1 MFKKLRIHRFKL
13 VILTL
18 IILINFSILV
28 LNKYNFFSFYKL
40 EIYYLFT
47 NKMGQIFEH
56 HEFSII
62 NEIKNKL
69 GKDYRISNYKIKGP
83 KFSKIGYHRNE
94 FINEKKTDFVKSNS
108 NLIFRIQS
116 IDKNEVF
123 RIKKIIIDNYPLFIN
138 DLFYNKLYFNA
149 SWLYERNIFICR
161 YGSVK
166 EKNANKEL
174 CNELINKLSLFSI
187 NVNNYIKLKFE
198 KDSNDKQEVQKD
210 VLLKQINQ
218 IALVINKNE
227 LLYDDEND
235 FVIKEIIKILK
246 TKNNSL
252 KYEKLNFQKNQNL
265 IFFSNYSSDLI
276 IESYMPKL
284 IIYINLVLLII
295 IFLTK
300 YFIDYF
306 KKDENYN

>member
-1 MFKKLRIHRFKL
+1 
-13 VILTL
+13 
-18 IILINFSILV
+18 
-28 LNKYNFFSFYKL
+28 
-40 EIYYLFT
+40 
-47 NKMGQIFEH
+47 MGQIFEH

-138 DLFYNKLYFNA
+138 DLFYNILYTNA
-149 SWLYERNIFICR
+149 SWLYERNIFRCR
-161 YGSVK
+161 YESVK
-166 EKNANKEL
+166 KNANKEL

-227 LLYDDEND
+227 LLYDDESD

>member
-1 MFKKLRIHRFKL
+1 MFKELRIHRFKL

-47 NKMGQIFEH
+47 NKMGQIFEN

-62 NEIKNKL
+62 NEIKKKL

-108 NLIFRIQS
+108 NLTFRIQS
-116 IDKNEVF
+116 IDKSEVF
-123 RIKKIIIDNYPLFIN
+123 KIKKNIIDNYPIFIN
-138 DLFYNKLYFNA
+138 GLFYNMLYINA
-149 SWLYERNIFICR
+149 SWLHERNIFRCR
-161 YGSVK
+161 YGLIK
-166 EKNANKEL
+166 KIADKEL
-174 CNELINKLSLFSI
+174 CNELLNKLNLFSI
-187 NVNNYIKLKFE
+187 NVNNYVKLKFE
-198 KDSNDKQEVQKD
+198 KDSNNKQEVQKD
-210 VLLKQINQ
+210 LLLKQINQ
-218 IALVINKNE
+218 ILLVINKNE
-227 LLYDDEND
+227 LLYDDESN

-246 TKNNSL
+246 AKNNSL
-252 KYEKLNFQKNQNL
+252 KYEKLDFEKNQNL

-284 IIYINLVLLII
+284 IIYINLVILII

-300 YFIDYF
+300 YFIYYF

>member
-1 MFKKLRIHRFKL
+1 MFKKLRIHRSKL

-18 IILINFSILV
+18 VILINFSILV

-138 DLFYNKLYFNA
+138 DIFYNILYTNA
-149 SWLYERNIFICR
+149 SWLYERNIFRCR
-161 YGSVK
+161 YRSVK
-166 EKNANKEL
+166 KNTNKEL

-227 LLYDDEND
+227 LLYDDESD

>member
-1 MFKKLRIHRFKL
+1 
-13 VILTL
+13 
-18 IILINFSILV
+18 
-28 LNKYNFFSFYKL
+28 
-40 EIYYLFT
+40 
-47 NKMGQIFEH
+47 MGQIFEH

-138 DLFYNKLYFNA
+138 DIFYNILYTNA
-149 SWLYERNIFICR
+149 SWLYERNIFRCR
-161 YGSVK
+161 YRSVK
-166 EKNANKEL
+166 KNTNKEL

-227 LLYDDEND
+227 LLYDDESD